1 MNSSSDQSRSRTALA
16 AMVKLATLAILAVV
30 LMAPAAGC
38 GGKPDFCEDRTTLES
53 SVKGLPSAATS
64 GGVSGLESQLTQVE
78 SDAKA
83 LIASAKS
90 DFPNEAGAIESAIDQ
105 LKLSV
110 EGLPEKPS
118 TAQLA
123 AVGLNATA
131 VVNSVKAFSAA
142 TSEACE

>member
-1 MNSSSDQSRSRTALA
+1 MNSSSDQSHSRTALA
-16 AMVKLATLAILAVV
+16 AAVKLATLAILAVV

-38 GGKPDFCEDRTTLES
+38 GGKPDFCEDRTTLEN

-78 SDAKA
+78 SDAKT

-90 DFPNEAGAIESAIDQ
+90 DFPNEAGAIESSLDQ

-110 EGLPEKPS
+110 EGLPEDPS

-131 VVNSVKAFSAA
+131 VVNSVKSFSAA